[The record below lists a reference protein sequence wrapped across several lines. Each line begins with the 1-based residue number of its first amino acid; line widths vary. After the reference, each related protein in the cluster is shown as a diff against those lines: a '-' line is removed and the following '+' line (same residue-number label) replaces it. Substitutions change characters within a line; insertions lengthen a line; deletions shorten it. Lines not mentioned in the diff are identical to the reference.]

1 MRKLRESAGERALQL
16 LESLADLPF
25 LIVEGK
31 KLPLDSIVQLA
42 QVSTSHSSSD
52 RNQYLYPNFCEYAFI
67 NG

>member
-1 MRKLRESAGERALQL
+1 
-16 LESLADLPF
+16 LPF

-42 QVSTSHSSSD
+42 QVSTSHSSPD
-52 RNQYLYPNFCEYAFI
+52 RNQYLHPNFCEYAFI